1 MNIKITGIGHYL
13 PDTIETSKDLAP
25 KINKTENWI
34 ISRTGVKE
42 RRVSDIDVDKMGAI
56 AGRIALEQSNSE
68 PDLILNASGVG
79 KQVIPDTSVF
89 FQKELGLKGIPSF
102 TIHAT
107 CLSFLVAVHTAAN
120 LIEQNSY
127 KKILI
132 ISSDRGTRGRNY
144 KQPES
149 AALLGD
155 AAAAIV
161 LEKTPNSENSRLIDY
176 KMETWPDGSNLTEV
190 RGGGTNLH
198 PQDKETTSNDNLFSM
213 NGPMIYKM
221 ARKKVYNRINSD
233 LKRNNINQIWE
244 FQVHMKFAL
253 LEQTL
258 EQILLVNFL

>member
-1 MNIKITGIGHYL
+1 M
-13 PDTIETSKDLAP
+13 
-25 KINKTENWI
+25 
-34 ISRTGVKE
+34 
-42 RRVSDIDVDKMGAI
+42 SDIDVDKMGAI

-107 CLSFLVAVHTAAN
+107 CLSFLVAIHTAAN

-233 LKRNNINQIWE
+233 LK
-244 FQVHMKFAL
+244 
-253 LEQTL
+253 
-258 EQILLVNFL
+258 